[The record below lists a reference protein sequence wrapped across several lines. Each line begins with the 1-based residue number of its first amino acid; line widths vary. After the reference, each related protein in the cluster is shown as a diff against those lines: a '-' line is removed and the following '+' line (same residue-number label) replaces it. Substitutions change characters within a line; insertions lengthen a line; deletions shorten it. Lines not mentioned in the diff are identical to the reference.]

1 MKARTHAL
9 DFFFTPGGFQPD
21 SPEKG
26 LSPEQARLRK
36 HFLEQPWPTLYQL
49 GFGPLPQDASP
60 SLQFLHSLAAAF
72 VQALSRDPFLQVSRA
87 ETRIP
92 LSPEQRNSLLDAVPF
107 VPGSTW
113 IDSGWLQHAWDQ
125 LNESFARDLGN
136 FSGTVDDYLKNRS
149 GALRPAD
156 RIYFHLVENK
166 RSETYPFAFLAT
178 YATFDA
184 NGEARHMPLS
194 YALQEYRDDRD
205 KLMQLLS
212 SLDKVA
218 RVSPFHGRFITSGE
232 VFHPFGLTSQ
242 EAYEFLKTIPQI
254 EDLGI
259 RCRIPN
265 WWRQGKRQ
273 VSLSVKI
280 GDQEKPLLGADTLL
294 TLQPSLTVDGVSLTP
309 EDIAKLLAGTEG
321 LALIKGKWIE
331 VDHKRL
337 KELLQQLKGFSGT
350 VTVAEALRQEL
361 SGQDEVTFTHGQWLT
376 KLLDRLRHPETAAAL
391 DVPETVR
398 ATLRPYQK
406 TGFSWLCTLSDY
418 GFGMCLADDM
428 GLGKTLE
435 VLTYLARQQQKL
447 PEGRFLLVVPASL
460 LGNWSRELD
469 RFTPSLSYTVL
480 HGRTA
485 KKLEEMLAAS
495 PAFLTLT
502 TYALVPRLAGLQKIS
517 WDGVI
522 LDEAQAIKNPGIRQT
537 RQIKELKARHR
548 LAMTGTPVENDL
560 SNLWSLFDF
569 LDPGLL
575 GSRKEFSTYA
585 AGLAKDGNYGPLRAA
600 LSPFILRRLK
610 TDKSIISDL
619 PEKIE
624 KNEYI
629 SLSPRQVA
637 LYRSE
642 VSRFRTFLQE
652 DKEVSGIKRKGLVLA
667 LLNKLKQI
675 CNHPDQFLGTGP
687 YLETESGKFR
697 RLGELCQSI
706 YEKRER
712 VLVFTQYREITD
724 ALSAFLTEV
733 FGRPGFVIHGGVPV
747 KKRQAMVDAFN
758 GQDYVPYMVLSLKAA
773 GTGLNLTSAS
783 HVIHFDRWWNPA
795 VENQATDRAY
805 RIGQT
810 RNVIVHKFICAG
822 TIEERIDALINSKKD
837 LAEQVIGGST
847 AWITEFSDKELLDLV
862 KLDLPEKRR

>member
-9 DFFFTPGGFQPD
+9 DFFFTPSGFQPD

-194 YALQEYRDDRD
+194 YALQEYRNDRD

-242 EAYEFLKTIPQI
+242 EAYEFLKDIPQI

-469 RFTPSLSYTVL
+469 RFTPTLSYTVL

-522 LDEAQAIKNPGIRQT
+522 LDEAQAIKNPGTRQT

>member
-1 MKARTHAL
+1 MKARTQPL

-26 LSPEQARLRK
+26 LSAEQARLRK
-36 HFLEQPWPTLYQL
+36 NFQEHPWLTLYQL
-49 GFGPLPQDASP
+49 GFGPVPQDAGP

-72 VQALSRDPFLQVSRA
+72 VGALTHDPFLQVSLS

-92 LSPEQRNSLLDAVPF
+92 LSPEQETRLLDGVPF
-107 VPGSTW
+107 APGSTW
-113 IDSGWLQHAWDQ
+113 IDSGWLHHAWNQ
-125 LNESFARDLGN
+125 LNQAFAQDLRK
-136 FSGTVDDYLKNRS
+136 FSGTVEDYLKTRS

-178 YATFDA
+178 YATYDA
-184 NGEARHMPLS
+184 KKEARHMPLS
-194 YALQEYRDDRD
+194 YALQEYKDDRD

-218 RVSPFHGRFITSGE
+218 QISPFHGRFISSGE
-232 VFHPFGLTSQ
+232 IFHPFGLTPS
-242 EAYEFLKTIPQI
+242 EAYEFLKTIPQV
-254 EDLGI
+254 ESLGI

-280 GDQEKPLLGADTLL
+280 GDQEKPLLGAETLL
-294 TLQPSLTVDGVSLTP
+294 TLQPSLTVDGVTLTP
-309 EDIAKLLAGTEG
+309 EDIARLLSGTEG
-321 LALIKGKWIE
+321 LALIKGKWVE
-331 VDHKRL
+331 VDHQHL

-350 VTVAEALRQEL
+350 VTVAEALREEL
-361 SGQDEVTFTHGQWLT
+361 SVQDGVTFTHGQWLT
-376 KLLDRLRHPETAAAL
+376 RLLDRLRHPEKAAPL
-391 DVPETVR
+391 EVPEAVQ

-447 PEGRFLLVVPASL
+447 PKGRFLLVVPASL
-460 LGNWSRELD
+460 LDNWSRELD

-485 KKLEEMLAAS
+485 KKLEEVLADS
-495 PAFLTLT
+495 QTFLTLT
-502 TYALVPRLAGLQKIS
+502 TYALVPRLAGLQKIP

-522 LDEAQAIKNPGIRQT
+522 LDEAQAIKNPGTRQA

-575 GSRKEFSTYA
+575 GSRKEFAAYA
-585 AGLAKDGNYGPLRAA
+585 AGLKNSGNYEPLRAA

-642 VSRFRTFLQE
+642 VSHFRTLLQE
-652 DKEVSGIKRKGLVLA
+652 DTEISGIRRKGLVLA
-667 LLNKLKQI
+667 MLNKLKQI
-675 CNHPDQFLGTGP
+675 CNHPDQFLGTGN
-687 YLETESGKFR
+687 YQETESGKFR
-697 RLGELCQSI
+697 RLGELCRNI

-758 GQDYVPYMVLSLKAA
+758 GEDYVPYMVLSLKAA

-805 RIGQT
+805 RIGQA
-810 RNVIVHKFICAG
+810 RNVIVHKFICSG
-822 TIEERIDALINSKKD
+822 TIEERIDAMINSKKD

-847 AWITEFSDKELLDLV
+847 TWITELSDRELLDLM

>member
-26 LSPEQARLRK
+26 LFPEQARLRK

-125 LNESFARDLGN
+125 LNEAFARDLGN

-218 RVSPFHGRFITSGE
+218 RVSPLHGRFITSGE
-232 VFHPFGLTSQ
+232 IFHPFGLTSQ

-361 SGQDEVTFTHGQWLT
+361 SGQDEVTFTHGKWLT

-460 LGNWSRELD
+460 LGNWSRELN

-522 LDEAQAIKNPGIRQT
+522 LDEAQAIKNPGTRQT